1 MENKYLA
8 NLNKNRFNFSQSK
21 GKCYSLL
28 IVMKGFYHDFSSY
41 VYTIITNLKKII
53 SSKIKLEDSEKKRD
67 VMCYRNV
74 F

>member
-8 NLNKNRFNFSQSK
+8 YLNRFYFSLNK
-21 GKCYSLL
+21 GKSYSLL
-28 IVMKGFYHDFSSY
+28 IVTKGFYHDFSSY
-41 VYTIITNLKKII
+41 IHTIFTKLKTIII
-53 SSKIKLEDSEKKRD
+53 SKIKLEDSEKKKD